1 MAFVTRVKPSL
12 QIQLF
17 VDILFLL
24 MSNKEIYLFKKKNDV
39 SEFVNVFPY
48 VSLNW
53 CQHQEGACKYK
64 LKKIKYTCIE
74 WFSCHF
80 SQAYIMQQRKQFD
93 I

>member
-24 MSNKEIYLFKKKNDV
+24 MSNKEIYLFLKKNDV

-48 VSLNW
+48 VSLN
-53 CQHQEGACKYK
+53 
-64 LKKIKYTCIE
+64 
-74 WFSCHF
+74 
-80 SQAYIMQQRKQFD
+80 
-93 I
+93 